1 MQYCI
6 GIDVGSRNTK
16 LAILR
21 LNDKKIIHLDYTD
34 SGIQPAKTVITL
46 IEKAKSIQRFKN
58 SDIALIYSTGY
69 GRNVVKSDKVISE
82 ITCHTFGVQ
91 HYYPDAR
98 TIIDIGGQDYKI
110 ISINAERHISDFLM
124 NDKCAAGTGR
134 FLEMVAMR
142 LDIPCTELSNLA
154 SQSSIDRRLNSTC
167 VVFAESEIIGLISQ
181 NISSADIARAVHLS
195 VCDRVVSQVNQMNWE
210 NPVVFTGG
218 VALNSDIKR
227 VLSDILKTDI
237 ITPPEPEL
245 TGAIGAMLVALND
258 YEQS

>member
-1 MQYCI
+1 
-6 GIDVGSRNTK
+6 
-16 LAILR
+16 
-21 LNDKKIIHLDYTD
+21 
-34 SGIQPAKTVITL
+34 
-46 IEKAKSIQRFKN
+46 
-58 SDIALIYSTGY
+58 
-69 GRNVVKSDKVISE
+69 
-82 ITCHTFGVQ
+82 
-91 HYYPDAR
+91 
-98 TIIDIGGQDYKI
+98 
-110 ISINAERHISDFLM
+110 SDFLM

-142 LDIPCTELSNLA
+142 LDIPCSELSNLA
-154 SQSSIDRRLNSTC
+154 SQSSNDIRLNSTC

-195 VCDRVVSQVNQMNWE
+195 VCDRVVSQVNQMKWE